1 MNRKIRRMKQEIER
15 RGGMIH
21 VSGTL
26 PDAVAEAFLQQIL
39 DCPDC
44 RSLAHSEGITPFDP
58 EEPSIDTIL
67 AGDFLPW
74 RKPPH

>member
-1 MNRKIRRMKQEIER
+1 MNRKLRRMKQEIER

-26 PDAVAEAFLQQIL
+26 PDDLAEAFLQQIL

-44 RSLAHSEGITPFDP
+44 RALAQQESITPFDP
-58 EEPSIDTIL
+58 GEPSIDTIL
-67 AGDFLPW
+67 AGDRLPW
-74 RKPPH
+74 RKPEH